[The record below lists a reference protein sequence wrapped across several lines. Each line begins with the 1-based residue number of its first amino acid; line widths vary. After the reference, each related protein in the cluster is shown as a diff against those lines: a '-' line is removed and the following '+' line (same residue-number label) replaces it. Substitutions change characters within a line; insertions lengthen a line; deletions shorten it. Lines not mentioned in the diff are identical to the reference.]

1 MQEEPMF
8 FLTQN
13 ILTRSAKFRAFKQ
26 IGIKIEKVDG
36 KKAKEL
42 AEKARNKEIEYYDRE
57 DPISTAY
64 REHTAEDLTGS
75 VQAR

>member
-1 MQEEPMF
+1 ME
-8 FLTQN
+8 
-13 ILTRSAKFRAFKQ
+13 
-26 IGIKIEKVDG
+26 